1 LKYINNIYLDED
13 CMYVDPISK
22 NRLKSK
28 TSIYNYIELF
38 PWFGLI
44 WDLPHEGFD
53 SILWL
58 GSELAHYEAS
68 TSTSTTKKD
77 NDTMEKIIYEEAYD
91 YLQERRGQDSYK
103 SIKRII
109 SQLFTR

>member
-1 LKYINNIYLDED
+1 
-13 CMYVDPISK
+13 MYVDPITR

-44 WDLPHEGFD
+44 WELPHEGFD
-53 SILWL
+53 SMLWL
-58 GSELAHYEAS
+58 CTELAHYEAS
-68 TSTSTTKKD
+68 ISTLTLTTKKD
-77 NDTMEKIIYEEAYD
+77 NDTMEKIVYEDAYD

>member
-1 LKYINNIYLDED
+1 
-13 CMYVDPISK
+13 MYVDPISRQ
-22 NRLKSK
+22 RLKSK

-53 SILWL
+53 SMLWL
-58 GSELAHYEAS
+58 CTELAHYEAS
-68 TSTSTTKKD
+68 TSSSSSSSSSSSKKD
-77 NDTMEKIIYEEAYD
+77 NDTMEKIVYEDAYD

>member
-1 LKYINNIYLDED
+1 MFYLDED
-13 CMYVDPISK
+13 CMYVDPITK

-28 TSIYNYIELF
+28 TSINNYIELL

-44 WDLPHEGFD
+44 WDVPHEGFD
-53 SILWL
+53 SMLWL
-58 GSELAHYEAS
+58 CTELAHYEAS
-68 TSTSTTKKD
+68 TSSITLIIKKD
-77 NDTMEKIIYEEAYD
+77 NDIMEKIIYEDAYG